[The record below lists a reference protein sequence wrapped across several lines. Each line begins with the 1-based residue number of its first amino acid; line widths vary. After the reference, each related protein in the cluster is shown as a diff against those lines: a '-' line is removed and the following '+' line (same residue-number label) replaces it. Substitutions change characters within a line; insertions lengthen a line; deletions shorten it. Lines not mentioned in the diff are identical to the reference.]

1 MTSAKRNTPKRYKP
15 GKIREQN
22 DLRILDAA
30 ESLFAIQGF
39 KGTSMMQ
46 IAEKADLPKANVH
59 YYFKSKSDL
68 YGKVLERIITSWN
81 AGLETITPD
90 DDPKSV
96 LTHYIEAKVRN
107 ACENTLPSKL
117 FATEIIAG
125 APYLKGYIKDDMRQ
139 WLREKTQVFNTWIE
153 QGKLLPVDPARLI
166 FLIWSSTQHYA
177 DFDAQVLLL
186 TNRQEYDEEEIIKT
200 QQFLTRMI
208 CQAVLPKDAPEFNHT
223 QQEEAIA

>member
-1 MTSAKRNTPKRYKP
+1 MTTAKRNTPKRYKP

-22 DLRILDAA
+22 DLRILEAA

-59 YYFKSKSDL
+59 YYFKSKSAL

-81 AGLETITPD
+81 AGLENITPE
-90 DDPKSV
+90 DDPQIV

-107 ACENTLPSKL
+107 ACENPLPSKL

-208 CQAVLPKDAPEFNHT
+208 CQAVLPKDAPRSNYT
-223 QQEEAIA
+223 QQKEAIA